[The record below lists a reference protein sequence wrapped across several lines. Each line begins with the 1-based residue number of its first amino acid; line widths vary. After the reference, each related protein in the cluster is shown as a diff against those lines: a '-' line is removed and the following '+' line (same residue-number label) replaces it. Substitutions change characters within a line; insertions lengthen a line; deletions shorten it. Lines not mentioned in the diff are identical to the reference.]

1 MKFTIVTNLWD
12 ETGLWRSESLPVST
26 CLGDVRPSRPR
37 SRSSRGPFSTGL
49 EVVTVA
55 ITAGSR
61 VGQAEI
67 GSSIGIAV
75 EEVRV
80 TEDPSE
86 AGDLGTI
93 FGITTAALEVNEVSG
108 DREVSR
114 YNFEHQMLIWLT
126 RAQFHQRYT
135 YSFYAC
141 RSQKRKKIQL
151 SHQYLFTLSGSTGA
165 KAERRTLMKL
175 TPVYSCQYLLH
186 SGMPFIYLKFNL
198 SFIDRL
204 CDY

>member
-1 MKFTIVTNLWD
+1 M
-12 ETGLWRSESLPVST
+12 
-26 CLGDVRPSRPR
+26 
-37 SRSSRGPFSTGL
+37 
-49 EVVTVA
+49 A

-126 RAQFHQRYT
+126 SLLMSVFVTLWYA
-135 YSFYAC
+135 FYLF
-141 RSQKRKKIQL
+141 KIQL
-151 SHQYLFTLSGSTGA
+151 
-165 KAERRTLMKL
+165 
-175 TPVYSCQYLLH
+175 
-186 SGMPFIYLKFNL
+186 KFHCCL
-198 SFIDRL
+198 V
-204 CDY
+204 